1 MSIWLV
7 IALISIAAGLW
18 MAWPYLRART
28 MEMSGAEGA
37 ISIYRDQLDEIDRD
51 HNQGL
56 INKAEAEAAKQEVE
70 RRALH
75 AARNLDSG
83 MSSSNR
89 SVATAALVTVMGVV
103 SAVGLY
109 AWLGQPGLSDAP
121 LAERR
126 AEALTQ
132 RAEAGDITSRIQLLI
147 ERTQDDPESFSDWW
161 MLAQAYKSVGDQAS
175 AADAFKNAA
184 ALAEDRPAVLSS
196 YAEAL
201 TLANGN
207 KVPSAARVIFEQL
220 AKETGEPRAM
230 YYVGLSRAQSQNFQG
245 AIDVW
250 AELARVSAP
259 EAPWMPT
266 VRRDITNMARILKQ
280 DLTLYLPD
288 ATSTEIASAGGD
300 IAASRSGPEMI
311 ALLQSAVALD
321 PMDYQ
326 SWLDLV
332 VAKAEAGDNEGAM
345 QTISDARQQFAAA
358 PFLMQKFAETERAL
372 GLDML
377 DRPRGP
383 SAADIAAAS
392 EMSQEERDDMIEG
405 MVAGLAARL
414 DETPND
420 PNGWVML
427 IRSYATLGRREQA
440 KQALVRARDVFADN
454 AQVLGEISSSVSDL
468 SL

>member
-1 MSIWLV
+1 MSIWFV
-7 IALISIAAGLW
+7 IALISVAAGLW

-51 HNQGL
+51 HKQGL
-56 INKAEAEAAKQEVE
+56 INVSEAEAARHEVE
-70 RRALH
+70 RRALY

-83 MSSSNR
+83 MNSSNR
-89 SVATAALVTVMGVV
+89 SIPAAAFVTVIGVV
-103 SAVGLY
+103 SAVSLY
-109 AWLGQPGLSDAP
+109 AWLGQPDLNDAP

-132 RAEAGDITSRIQLLI
+132 RAEAGDISSRIQLLI
-147 ERTQDDPESFSDWW
+147 DRTQDDPESFSDWW
-161 MLAQAYKSVGDQAS
+161 MLAQAYKSVGDHAS

-196 YAEAL
+196 YAESL

-220 AKETGEPRAM
+220 AQDTGEPRAM
-230 YYVGLSRAQSQNFQG
+230 YYVGLSRAQSQDFQG
-245 AIDVW
+245 AVDVW
-250 AELARVSAP
+250 AELARVSSP
-259 EAPWMPT
+259 QAPWMPT

-280 DLTLYLPD
+280 DVTLYLPD
-288 ATSTEIASAGGD
+288 ATPTEIASAGGD
-300 IAASRSGPEMI
+300 ESPLQSGPEMI
-311 ALLQSAVALD
+311 ALLESAIALD

-332 VAKAEAGDNEGAM
+332 VLRAQSGNNAGAVETIAEAREH
-345 QTISDARQQFAAA
+345 FAAA
-358 PFLMQKFAETERAL
+358 PFLLQKIAETERAL

-377 DRPRGP
+377 DPPRGP
-383 SAADIAAAS
+383 TAADIAAAS
-392 EMSQEERDDMIEG
+392 EMSQEDRDDMIEG

-427 IRSYATLGRREQA
+427 IRSYATLGRRDQA
-440 KQALVRARDVFADN
+440 KEALVRARDVFADN
-454 AQVLGEISSSVSDL
+454 ARVLGEISSNLSDL